1 MATALVTGA
10 SRGIG
15 RAVTLELA
23 DRGWRVVAAMRN
35 PDDGADLAS
44 ELIEVVR
51 LDVTDSSTYAV
62 PEDLT
67 LLVNNAG
74 SDCQH
79 APLEHTDVDDWRA
92 MYETNVFG
100 MAALTAA
107 CIPNLRAN
115 APSTVAIITSGSIF
129 TPVPFYTGYR
139 GSKAAASAICDSLRA
154 ELTPRGVRVVEIV
167 PGPVETDMYDA
178 TRVEPDA
185 AVFPDYREQAL
196 AGWELKKVSA
206 DTMVEPAA
214 KAAAAIVDAL
224 TDVAGEGAKAPMR
237 YSCDPLGV
245 GLLAMW
251 RSSSD
256 EAIYHLMN
264 PAPAPAAGP

>member
-1 MATALVTGA
+1 MPTALVTGA

-15 RAVTLELA
+15 RAVTVELA
-23 DRGWRVVAAMRN
+23 NRGWRVVAAMRN
-35 PDDGADLAS
+35 PADGADLAS
-44 ELIEVVR
+44 DLVEVVR
-51 LDVTDSSTYAV
+51 LDVTDSSTYVV
-62 PEDLT
+62 PSDLT

-74 SDCQH
+74 ADSVH
-79 APLEHTDVDDWRA
+79 TPLEHTDVETWRA

-107 CIPNLRAN
+107 CIQTLRAN
-115 APSTVAIITSGSIF
+115 APSTVAVFTSGSIF

-167 PGPVETDMYDA
+167 PGPVESDMYDA
-178 TRVEPDA
+178 SRAEPDA
-185 AVFPDYREQAL
+185 AQFPDYREQAL
-196 AGWELKKVSA
+196 AGWELKKASA

-214 KAAAAIVDAL
+214 KAAVAIVDAL
-224 TDVAGEGAKAPMR
+224 TDVAGQGAKAPMR
-237 YSCDPLGV
+237 YSCDPLGI

-251 RSSSD
+251 RSSDD
-256 EAIYHLMN
+256 ETIYHLMN
-264 PAPAPAAGP
+264 PA